1 MCFISYTIFIGIV
14 AVATINF
21 SLAEVWLLIKGGSHL
36 RVCYI
41 FRTYIFT
48 LPSTY
53 LIKNHA
59 NAVFCHNFALNKRA
73 FAMALVIMTIPIQLI
88 EIARACSYY
97 SRAATV
103 SFAEFQVPL
112 LFEGGY

>member
-1 MCFISYTIFIGIV
+1 MAANQGRLSFEGI
-14 AVATINF
+14 
-21 SLAEVWLLIKGGSHL
+21 LYL
-36 RVCYI
+36 
-41 FRTYIFT
+41 FRTYTLT

-59 NAVFCHNFALNKRA
+59 NAVFCHNFALNKGA

-88 EIARACSYY
+88 EIAHACSYY

-103 SFAEFQVPL
+103 SFAEFQVLL